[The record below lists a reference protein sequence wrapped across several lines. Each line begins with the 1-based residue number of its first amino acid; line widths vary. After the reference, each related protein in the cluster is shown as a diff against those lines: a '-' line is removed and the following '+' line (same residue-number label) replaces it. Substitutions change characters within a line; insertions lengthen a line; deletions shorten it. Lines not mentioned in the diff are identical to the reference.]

1 LLTLEEESMLTRVT
15 VALVALVV
23 AFAIL
28 GADNPPTIKK
38 VSPSRTSA
46 ASGKDMFTTYC
57 AVCHGRDGKGGG
69 PAVAALKM
77 PPPDLTTLAQ
87 RSSGKFPEL
96 RVYAAIHGDLE
107 MPAHGSKD
115 MPVWGTVFQSMDR
128 DSAAQQMRVSN
139 LTKYVQS
146 IQAK

>member
-1 LLTLEEESMLTRVT
+1 MLTRVL

-28 GADNPPTIKK
+28 GADNPPVIKK
-38 VSPSRTSA
+38 VSPVHTSP
-46 ASGKDMFTTYC
+46 ASGKDMFTNYC
-57 AVCHGRDGKGGG
+57 AVCHGKDGKGGG
-69 PAVAALKM
+69 PAVSALKM
-77 PPPDLTTLAQ
+77 QPPDLTTLTH
-87 RSSGKFPEL
+87 RSNGKFPEL
-96 RVYAAIHGDLE
+96 RVYAAIHGDVE

-128 DSAAQQMRVSN
+128 DSGAQQMRVSN
-139 LTKYVQS
+139 LTKYIQS